1 MEQNL
6 KIQDCNDENWIT
18 YLFERLIDE
27 AISHDAHFRVPEN
40 IICEFSSPCVY
51 VSKPTLEDIDNINMD
66 LVLEKLKPS
75 LQETL
80 KKIKKD
86 LYM

>member
-6 KIQDCNDENWIT
+6 KIKDCNDENWVT

-27 AISHDAHFRVPEN
+27 AISHDTHFRVPEN
-40 IICEFSSPCVY
+40 IICEFSSPYVY

-66 LVLEKLKPS
+66 LVLEKLKPC